1 MTLQQLELQLAPPQ
15 TTSAAACTWN
25 DQRIQKLYADESVKQ
40 LQDYQN
46 QLSTTTSSAR
56 ALNDDNTRTEGLN
69 SQTHGAGYT
78 SLHSAAQY
86 KQFEIVS
93 LLVESGQEV
102 NPSHPSTGITPLL
115 VAARQGDFV
124 TVQLLRG
131 ARDTHLHAVL
141 PISISQAGWFASPAP
156 CERI

>member
-15 TTSAAACTWN
+15 TTSAATCTWN

-56 ALNDDNTRTEGLN
+56 ALNDDNTRTESLN
-69 SQTHGAGYT
+69 SQTHDAGYT

-115 VAARQGDFV
+115 VAARQGDFL

-141 PISISQAGWFASPAP
+141 PISISQAG
-156 CERI
+156 